1 MTHLFFETAL
11 LPEGW
16 IENVCVEVDDTGW
29 ISAVKSGSDGAG
41 VDFRGAIGLPGMPNC
56 HSHSFQGAMA
66 GLTESP
72 GSGRD
77 GFLNWRQAMYGL
89 TERLTPDDLTAIA
102 AQFYVEMLEAGFTA
116 VAEFHYLHHAADG
129 LPYDDPGTMSSAIVE
144 AAVETGIGLTLL
156 PVFYSCGGF
165 GGASIEE
172 SQRRFYTTPESYL
185 RLLQRVRQIVENIP
199 DYSVGMAPHS
209 LRAVTPDHLTE
220 ILAVAGT
227 DRVHIH
233 VAEQIKEVDECLIW
247 CGARPV
253 EWLLDNIS
261 VDGRWCLI
269 HATHMTPAENRRLAA
284 SGAVVGLCPI
294 TEANL
299 GDGIF
304 GAIDFVGNGG
314 RIAIGT
320 DSNVRVDVAE
330 ELRLLEYSQ
339 RLRDRTRNCLAGT
352 VGSTGRALF
361 EQALDGGAI
370 ASGRRIG
377 RLAPGY
383 RADIVSLD
391 SNHSGLY
398 ARSDDAW
405 LDSWI
410 FGADSRAVS
419 DVWVGGQ
426 NVVAGGRHSTKETIA
441 RRYREVLSRLMAS

>member
-16 IENVCVEVDDTGW
+16 LKNVRIEVDDAGW
-29 ISAVKSGSDGAG
+29 ISALKSCSDDAG
-41 VDFRGAIGLPGMPNC
+41 VDFRGAIGVPGMPNC

-66 GLTESP
+66 GLAESP
-72 GSGRD
+72 SSGRD
-77 GFLNWRQAMYGL
+77 SFLDWRQAMYGL
-89 TERLTPDDLTAIA
+89 TERLTPDDLVAIA
-102 AQFYVEMLEAGFTA
+102 AQFYAEMLEAGFTA
-116 VAEFHYLHHAADG
+116 VAEFHYLHHAVDG

-156 PVFYSCGGF
+156 PVFYAYGGF
-165 GGASIEE
+165 GGVTIVE
-172 SQRRFYTTPESYL
+172 SQRRFHTTPESYL
-185 RLLQRVRQIVENIP
+185 RLHQRVRELVAQIP
-199 DYSVGMAPHS
+199 DAAVGVAPHS
-209 LRAVTPDHLTE
+209 LRAVTPDTLNE
-220 ILAVAGT
+220 VISFAG
-227 DRVHIH
+227 DGPVHIH

-253 EWLLDNIS
+253 EWLLDNTS
-261 VDGRWCLI
+261 VDDCWCLI

-284 SGAVVGLCPI
+284 SGAVAGLCPI

-304 GAIDFVGNGG
+304 DAVNFVDNGG

-320 DSNVRVDVAE
+320 DSNIRVDVAE
-330 ELRLLEYSQ
+330 ELRQLEYSQ
-339 RLRDRTRNCLAGT
+339 RLRDRTRNCLAST

-377 RLAPGY
+377 CLAQGY

-391 SNHSGLY
+391 SNHTGLY
-398 ARSDDAW
+398 ARSGDAW

-410 FGADSRAVS
+410 FGADGRAVS

-426 NVVAGGRHSTKETIA
+426 HVVVGGRHSAKEAIT
-441 RRYREVLSRLMAS
+441 RRYRDVLSRLITP